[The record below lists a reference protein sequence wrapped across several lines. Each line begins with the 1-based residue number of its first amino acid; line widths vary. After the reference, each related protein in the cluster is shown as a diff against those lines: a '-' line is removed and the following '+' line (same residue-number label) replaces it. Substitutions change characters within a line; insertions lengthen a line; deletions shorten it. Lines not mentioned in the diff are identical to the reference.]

1 MLVPAASWPR
11 SRAPTRSTSAPIS
24 RDSLSAADPDLTLN
38 RMNGS
43 VPTNTPTATAM
54 TVEANS
60 VEFSITFP
68 RYTKMSSGKNA
79 DTVTFGRSTMLLTF
93 RSTAT
98 LHITYAWTPE
108 YPRS

>member
-1 MLVPAASWPR
+1 MVPAASWPR
-11 SRAPTRSTSAPIS
+11 SRAPIRSTSAPIS
-24 RDSLSAADPDLTLN
+24 RDLLFAADPDFALS

-43 VPTNTPTATAM
+43 APTNTPTATAM

-68 RYTKMSSGKNA
+68 RYTKMSSGRNA